1 MQSYVMCK
9 LLSKASAA
17 RIQFTSASM
26 AGQQALATG
35 SIGVERQSIGMG
47 LFQSSETCEELYP

>member
-1 MQSYVMCK
+1 
-9 LLSKASAA
+9 
-17 RIQFTSASM
+17 M

-47 LFQSSETCEELYP
+47 LFQSSEIFLLGEIGLSDYRSAENCSC